1 MENAVYLDHNATTPV
16 RPCAVDASTAALA
29 VTGNPSS
36 VHRYGRLARRIVE
49 DARERVAAL
58 AGSRPAD
65 VVFTS
70 GGSEANSLA
79 IRGSRGRRVLASAV
93 EHVSVLAAVDH
104 VECIPVD
111 RFGRIDL
118 DALDTMLG
126 AAGAPALV
134 SVMLVNNETGVI
146 QPVAAVA
153 EVAHRRGAWVH
164 CDAAQAAGKVRIDIE
179 ELGVDLLT
187 LSAHKMGGLSGCGAL
202 VLGGHETPRAQI
214 RGGGQE
220 RGRRAGSENLAGIA
234 GFGAAAEM
242 VSALSDVERIKGLR
256 DRLERRVSE
265 LSMSVTVFGAGAPRV
280 CNTSCISMPGVAS
293 ETQVMAFDLAGVA
306 VSAGSACSSGK
317 ITRSHVLKAMGA
329 DDEEAGSAIRVSL
342 GWTTEERDLARFVD
356 AWRSLY
362 TRLGVAGAAT
372 APAA

>member
-16 RPCAVDASTAALA
+16 RPCAVDAATAALA